1 MPASA
6 FALCAKILAKGTR
19 GVDFTNVL
27 REAFMQQDPKSA
39 KKTDR
44 LTVIIV
50 LLGFA
55 RVKASSKVLV
65 ISEKSVART
74 EVHVLL
80 RLQENRQKP
89 KKDERARK
97 GSS

>member
-55 RVKASSKVLV
+55 RVKAV
-65 ISEKSVART
+65 R
-74 EVHVLL
+74 
-80 RLQENRQKP
+80 
-89 KKDERARK
+89 RALMK
-97 GSS
+97 LIPGGTPGCPFSFLFSLFI